1 MKRREFLLA
10 AATAAVA
17 APALSFS
24 GKLFAAPSPNSPR
37 FLLVFL
43 RGGYDCN
50 NLLVPYSSDFYYE
63 SRPTL
68 AIARP
73 DAANANSSIA
83 LNGNWGL
90 NPVLRDSMYPLWQK
104 RQLAFIPFAGTDDMS
119 RSHFETQ
126 DNIESGEPSELR
138 SNYRSG
144 FMARLS
150 GQMTS
155 VPSIAFTDALPLSF
169 QGSGRDIP
177 NISLRGNP
185 KPVYDQR
192 QAGILAGMYRDT
204 SLASAASDGLELRQT
219 VSKELMDEMT
229 KANRGAPNAKS
240 FADET
245 QRIATMMRDQ
255 YRLGFV
261 DVGGWDTHV
270 NQGNTTGQLA
280 NNLANLGKG
289 LAAYADAL
297 GDEWNNTV
305 VVVVSEFGRTFRE
318 NGNKGTDHG
327 HGTVYWVLGG
337 KVNGGRVAR
346 EQVAVNAQSLL
357 QNRDY
362 PVLNN
367 YRDVLAGLMGRM
379 WGLPGSQMQ
388 TVFPGAKPRDL
399 QLV

>member
-1 MKRREFLLA
+1 MNRREFLLA

-24 GKLFAAPSPNSPR
+24 GKLFAAPANTPR

-63 SRPTL
+63 SRPAL
-68 AIARP
+68 AIAKP
-73 DAANANSSIA
+73 DPYNTNSAIG
-83 LNGNWGL
+83 LTNEWGL
-90 NPVLRDSMYPLWQK
+90 NPVLRDSIYPLWQK
-104 RQLAFIPFAGTDDMS
+104 RQVAFVPFAGTDDLS

-126 DNIESGEPSELR
+126 DNIESGEASGMR
-138 SNYRSG
+138 SDYRSG
-144 FMARLS
+144 FLARLS

-177 NISLRGNP
+177 NISLRGNT
-185 KPVYDQR
+185 KPVFDDR
-192 QAGILAGMYRDT
+192 QASILAGMYHGT
-204 SLASAASDGLELRQT
+204 ALASAASDGLELRQS
-219 VSKELMDEMT
+219 VSKELQDEMM
-229 KANRGAPNAKS
+229 KANRGAANAKN

-270 NQGNTTGQLA
+270 NQGSTTGQLA
-280 NNLANLGKG
+280 NNLSNLGKG

-337 KVNGGRVAR
+337 KVNGGRIAGS
-346 EQVAVNAQSLL
+346 QVAVNAQSLL

-362 PVLNN
+362 PVLTN
-367 YRDVLAGLMGRM
+367 YRDMLGGLMGRM
-379 WGLPGSQMQ
+379 WGLSGSQLQ
-388 TVFPGAKPRDL
+388 TVFPGARPHDL

>member
-1 MKRREFLLA
+1 MNRRQFLLA

-17 APALSFS
+17 APAMSFS
-24 GKLFAAPSPNSPR
+24 GKLFAAPANTPR

-68 AIARP
+68 AIAKP
-73 DAANANSSIA
+73 DPYNTNSAIGLDS
-83 LNGNWGL
+83 NWAL
-90 NPVLRDSMYPLWQK
+90 NPVLRDSIYPLWQK
-104 RQLAFIPFAGTDDMS
+104 RQVAFVPFAGTDDLS

-126 DNIESGEPSELR
+126 DNIESGEPSAQR
-138 SNYRSG
+138 SNFRSG

-150 GQMTS
+150 GQMST

-185 KPVYDQR
+185 KPVYDER
-192 QAGILAGMYRDT
+192 QASILASMYRNT
-204 SLASAASDGLELRQT
+204 SLASAAADGLELRQS
-219 VSKELMDEMT
+219 VSKELQDEMV
-229 KANRGAPNAKS
+229 KANRGAPNAKN

-337 KVNGGRVAR
+337 KVNGGRIAG

-362 PVLNN
+362 PVINN
-367 YRDVLAGLMGRM
+367 YRDVLAGVMGRM
-379 WGLPGSQMQ
+379 WGLSNGQLLS
-388 TVFPGAKPRDL
+388 VFPGAKPRDL

>member
-1 MKRREFLLA
+1 MNRREFLLA

-17 APALSFS
+17 APAMSFS
-24 GKLFAAPSPNSPR
+24 GKLFAAPANTPR

-68 AIARP
+68 AIAKP
-73 DAANANSSIA
+73 DPYNANSAIGLDS
-83 LNGNWGL
+83 NWAL
-90 NPVLRDSMYPLWQK
+90 NPVLRDSIYPLWRK
-104 RQLAFIPFAGTDDMS
+104 RQVAFVPFAGTDDLS

-126 DNIESGEPSELR
+126 DNIESGQSSAQR
-138 SNYRSG
+138 GNYRSG

-150 GQMTS
+150 GQMNT
-155 VPSIAFTDALPLSF
+155 VPSIAFTDALPLTF

-185 KPVYDQR
+185 KPVYDER
-192 QAGILAGMYRDT
+192 QAGILASMYRNT
-204 SLASAASDGLELRQT
+204 SLASAAADGLELRQS
-219 VSKELMDEMT
+219 VSKELQDEMV
-229 KANRGAPNAKS
+229 KANRGAPNAKN

-337 KVNGGRVAR
+337 KVNGGRIAG
-346 EQVAVNAQSLL
+346 EQVGVNAQSLL

-367 YRDVLAGLMGRM
+367 YRDVLAGVMGRM
-379 WGLPGSQMQ
+379 WGLSNSQLLS
-388 TVFPGAKPRDL
+388 VFPGAKPRDL

>member
-1 MKRREFLLA
+1 MNRRDFLR
-10 AATAAVA
+10 AATAAAMA
-17 APALSFS
+17 APAFSFS
-24 GKLFAAPSPNSPR
+24 GKLFAAPASAPR

-50 NLLVPYSSDFYYE
+50 NLLVPYASDFYYE

-73 DAANANSSIA
+73 DAGNVNSAIA
-83 LNGNWGL
+83 LDSRWGL
-90 NPVLRDSMYPLWQK
+90 NPVLRDSIYPLWQK
-104 RQLAFIPFAGTDDMS
+104 RQVAFVPFAGTDDLS

-126 DNIESGEPSELR
+126 DNIEAGEPSGQR
-138 SNYRSG
+138 SDYRSG

-150 GQMTS
+150 GQMSS
-155 VPSIAFTDALPLSF
+155 VPSIAFTDALPLTF
-169 QGSGRDIP
+169 QGGTHDIP
-177 NISLRGNP
+177 NISLRGNT
-185 KPVYDQR
+185 KPVFDTR
-192 QAGILAGMYRDT
+192 QAGILAGMYKDT

-219 VSKELMDEMT
+219 VSKELQDEMM
-229 KANRGAPNAKS
+229 KANRGAPNAKN
-240 FADET
+240 FAAET

-270 NQGNTTGQLA
+270 NQGNVTGGLA
-280 NNLANLGKG
+280 NNLSNLGKG

-337 KVNGGRVAR
+337 KINGGRIAG
-346 EQVAVNAQSLL
+346 EQVAINAQTLL

-362 PVLNN
+362 PVLTN
-367 YRDVLAGLMGRM
+367 YRDMLGGLLART
-379 WGLPGSQMQ
+379 WGLSGSQLQ
-388 TVFPGAKPRDL
+388 TVFPGARPRDL

>member
-1 MKRREFLLA
+1 MKRRDFLRA
-10 AATAAVA
+10 AAASALA

-24 GKLFAAPSPNSPR
+24 GRLFAGPASAPR

-50 NLLVPYSSDFYYE
+50 NLLVPCGSDFYYE

-73 DAANANSSIA
+73 DASNANSAIA
-83 LNGNWGL
+83 LDGQWGL
-90 NPVLRDSMYPLWQK
+90 NPVLRDSIYPLWQK
-104 RQLAFIPFAGTDDMS
+104 RQVAFVPFAGTDDLS

-126 DNIESGEPSELR
+126 DNIESGQAGNQR
-138 SNYRSG
+138 SDYRSG

-150 GQMTS
+150 GQMRS
-155 VPSIAFTDALPLSF
+155 VPSIAFTDALPLTF
-169 QGSGRDIP
+169 QGASHDIP
-177 NISLRGNP
+177 NLSLRGNT
-185 KPVYDQR
+185 KPVFDTR
-192 QAGILAGMYRDT
+192 QAGILAGMYKDT

-219 VSKELMDEMT
+219 VSRELQDEMM
-229 KANRGAPNAKS
+229 KANRGAPNAKN
-240 FADET
+240 FAAET

-270 NQGNTTGQLA
+270 NQGNTTGPLA
-280 NNLANLGKG
+280 NNLANLGMG

-337 KVNGGRVAR
+337 KINGGRIAG
-346 EQVAVNAQSLL
+346 EQIAISAQTLL

-362 PVLNN
+362 PVLTN
-367 YRDVLAGLMGRM
+367 YRDMLGGLLART
-379 WGLPGSQMQ
+379 WGLSGSQLQ
-388 TVFPGAKPRDL
+388 AVFPDARPRDL

>member
-24 GKLFAAPSPNSPR
+24 GKLFAQPANSPR

-68 AIARP
+68 AIAKP
-73 DAANANSSIA
+73 DPGNANSAIA
-83 LNGNWGL
+83 LDSNWGL
-90 NPVLRDSMYPLWQK
+90 NPVLRDSIYPLWQK
-104 RQLAFIPFAGTDDMS
+104 RQVAFIPFAGTDDMS

-126 DNIESGEPSELR
+126 DNIESGEPSEQR

-150 GQMTS
+150 GQMSS

-185 KPVYDQR
+185 KPVYDDR
-192 QAGILAGMYRDT
+192 QASILAGMYRNT
-204 SLASAASDGLELRQT
+204 SLASAAADGLELRQT
-219 VSKELMDEMT
+219 VSKELQDEMV
-229 KANRGAPNAKS
+229 KANRGAPNAKN

-297 GDEWNNTV
+297 GEEWNNTV

-337 KVNGGRVAR
+337 KVNGGRIAG
-346 EQVAVNAQSLL
+346 QQLAVNAQSLL

-367 YRDVLAGLMGRM
+367 YRDVLAGPMGRM
-379 WGLPGSQMQ
+379 WGLPNSQLQ
-388 TVFPGAKPRDL
+388 SVFPGAHAKDL

>member
-1 MKRREFLLA
+1 MNRRQFLFT
-10 AATAAVA
+10 AATAALA

-24 GKLFAAPSPNSPR
+24 GKLFAAPATTPR

-50 NLLVPYSSDFYYE
+50 NLLVPYSSDFYYQ

-68 AIARP
+68 AIAKP
-73 DAANANSSIA
+73 DPNNPNSAIA
-83 LNGNWGL
+83 LDSNWGL
-90 NPVLRDSMYPLWQK
+90 NPVLRDSIYPLWQRK
-104 RQLAFIPFAGTDDMS
+104 QIAFVPFAGTDDMS

-126 DNIESGEPSELR
+126 DNIESGEPSNQR
-138 SNYRSG
+138 NDYRSG

-150 GQMTS
+150 GAMTT

-169 QGSGRDIP
+169 QGSKRDIP
-177 NISLRGNP
+177 NISLRGVG
-185 KPVYDQR
+185 KPAFDER
-192 QAGILAGMYRDT
+192 QSAILSGMYQGT
-204 SLASAASDGLELRQT
+204 ALAAAASDGLDLRQR
-219 VSKELMDEMT
+219 VSKELQDEMM
-229 KANRGAPNAKS
+229 KANRGAPTAKN

-245 QRIATMMRDQ
+245 QRIATLMRDQ

-280 NNLANLGKG
+280 NNLSNLGQG
-289 LAAYADAL
+289 LAAYANAL
-297 GDEWNNTV
+297 GDEWNNTI

-337 KVNGGRVAR
+337 KVNGGRIAG
-346 EQVAVNAQSLL
+346 EQIAINQQSLL

-362 PVLNN
+362 PVLTN
-367 YRDVLAGLMGRM
+367 YRDMLGGLLART
-379 WGLPGSQMQ
+379 WGLSGSQLQ
-388 TVFPGAKPRDL
+388 SVFPGAKPRDL